1 MRHADH
7 LQRSLLDRLTDHAPE
22 ATREGRE
29 HRATSARAQRLSVMR
44 DLGWLLN
51 AQGIA
56 SAQDIARYPC
66 VADSVLNFGF
76 ADLAGKNASNL
87 DIARIERLM
96 TEAISA
102 FEPRIVS
109 GTLRVRAVQPV
120 NQRDETALQHNA
132 LAFIV
137 EGDLHAHPVPER
149 LYLRTELDLEAGK
162 TSVFEGTMPR

>member
-1 MRHADH
+1 MRMRQADR
-7 LQRSLLDRLTDHAPE
+7 LQPSLLDRLTDHAPD

-29 HRATSARAQRLSVMR
+29 QRAGSARAQRTSVMR

-76 ADLAGKNASNL
+76 ADLAGKSASNL
-87 DIARIERLM
+87 DVARIERM
-96 TEAISA
+96 MMDAIGA
-102 FEPRIVS
+102 FEPRIVP
-109 GTLRVRAVQPV
+109 GTLRVRAI
-120 NQRDETALQHNA
+120 RSDDAAIQHNA
-132 LAFIV
+132 LAFMI

-162 TSVFEGTMPR
+162 ANVYEGTLQR

>member
-1 MRHADH
+1 MPPADRLH
-7 LQRSLLDRLTDHAPE
+7 RSLLERLTDHAPDV
-22 ATREGRE
+22 TREGRE
-29 HRATSARAQRLSVMR
+29 HRASSARAQRMSVMR

-76 ADLAGKNASNL
+76 ADLAGKSASNL
-87 DIARIERLM
+87 DVARIERLM

-102 FEPRIVS
+102 FEPRIVP
-109 GTLRVRAVQPV
+109 GTLRVRAIQS
-120 NQRDETALQHNA
+120 DDAAIQHNA
-132 LAFIV
+132 LAFII
-137 EGDLHAHPVPER
+137 EGDLHAHPVAER

-162 TSVFEGTMPR
+162 TNVFEGTMPR